1 MRYLRPFN
9 ESKSVEDYIS
19 LWTKSWDDY
28 TINPDGTVDVVGDVS
43 TYLYPDDSLTE
54 LPIQFGAVT
63 GNFDIGSL
71 KNLTTLKGCPRA
83 VGFFGCNG
91 LKKITSLE
99 GGPNIVFGDFDA
111 GLTGIVNLIGGPS
124 QVHGTSYYV
133 ANCPLTSLEGA
144 PKICNEFI
152 VRKESLVG
160 GNVWDPRPLKGCD
173 IKEIFALGHP
183 FNELMQLFKWKEFR
197 ANSSFDRELHTKR
210 FLESLDY
217 NYLKGESWS
226 AKIDLFRLKE
236 ALAEFEIEEPYPIS
250 LRKEIYG
257 KKKLHHYIFVD
268 ENGDYVDFDGNP
280 I

>member
-43 TYLYPDDSLTE
+43 TYHHPDDSLTE
-54 LPIQFGAVT
+54 LPIQFGTVT

-71 KNLTTLKGCPRA
+71 ENLTTLKGCPHT

-111 GLTGIVNLIGGPS
+111 GSTGIVSLIGGPS
-124 QVHGTSYYV
+124 RVNGRYYV

-144 PKICNEFI
+144 PKICDEFI
-152 VRKESLVG
+152 VRKESGSG

-173 IKEIFALGHP
+173 IKYIFALGHP

-197 ANSSFDRELHTKR
+197 ANIPLDGELHTKR